1 MSVVFCKYKVSSNET
16 TQGEESLGYIIAQV
30 VKGEVYFCLLLSSSG
45 YGCILL
51 VFKLPEDL
59 LVILEGMRS
68 LKFLS
73 DVCDT
78 K

>member
-1 MSVVFCKYKVSSNET
+1 MGVVFCKCKVSSNET
-16 TQGEESLGYIIAQV
+16 THREESLV

-45 YGCILL
+45 CGCVLL

-59 LVILEGMRS
+59 LIILEGMRS
-68 LKFLS
+68 LKFFT

>member
-1 MSVVFCKYKVSSNET
+1 MGVVFCNEI
-16 TQGEESLGYIIAQV
+16 TQGEESLGYVTVQV

-45 YGCILL
+45 FGCVLL
-51 VFKLPEDL
+51 VYQLPEDL
-59 LVILEGMRS
+59 TIILGGMCL
-68 LKFLS
+68 LKFCT

>member
-1 MSVVFCKYKVSSNET
+1 MGVVFCKYKVSSNET
-16 TQGEESLGYIIAQV
+16 AEGEESSGYIIAQV

-45 YGCILL
+45 CGCVLL

-59 LVILEGMRS
+59 LIILEWMCL
-68 LKFLS
+68 LKFFT